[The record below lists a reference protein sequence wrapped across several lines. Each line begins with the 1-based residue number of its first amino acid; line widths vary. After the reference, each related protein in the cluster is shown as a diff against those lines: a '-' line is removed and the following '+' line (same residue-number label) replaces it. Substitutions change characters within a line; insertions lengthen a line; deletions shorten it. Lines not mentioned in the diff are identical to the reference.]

1 MLSREAAIA
10 PKDIFIALADALP
23 RNAER
28 REEIIAVGMLATA
41 LISDT
46 DKDGR
51 AELVETF
58 CGIVRKTI
66 AAELN

>member
-1 MLSREAAIA
+1 MSHG
-10 PKDIFIALADALP
+10 PKDIFIALSDALP
-23 RNAER
+23 RDAER
-28 REEIIAVGMLATA
+28 RAEIIAVGMLATA

-46 DKDGR
+46 NEDGR

-66 AAELN
+66 SRELN